1 MLTPLLPSCQIC
13 FTSSRTML
21 VKEPAGWTKKGGFY
35 SNLLL
40 ILSFTG
46 NKQDWPKAK
55 NKLFIWVSQQRRI
68 YFYNTRL
75 QQTFPEANEIS
86 FNSGLLKVILEDDI
100 TWVSYTGFLSK
111 SYLQL
116 KSHLAIYREIFK
128 KAQMY
133 LMFTLYTM
141 RIKKPKHSN
150 YVFSLQLFL

>member
-1 MLTPLLPSCQIC
+1 
-13 FTSSRTML
+13 ML

-75 QQTFPEANEIS
+75 QQTFPAANEIS
-86 FNSGLLKVILEDDI
+86 FNSGLLKVILEDL
-100 TWVSYTGFLSK
+100 YNLGFLYWFSFQILLAAEE
-111 SYLQL
+111 SI
-116 KSHLAIYREIFK
+116 SHISRNF
-128 KAQMY
+128 
-133 LMFTLYTM
+133 
-141 RIKKPKHSN
+141 
-150 YVFSLQLFL
+150 